1 VKADNVHQP
10 APAGDRIQE
19 AIMFER
25 LEHIEKR
32 YEELGA
38 ALSSPEIMNDSA
50 RYQKTA
56 KAHAEIAELVEKW
69 REYRDLKKGIEDT
82 RALVTDESD
91 AEMKAMAEEEL
102 AQLQERMVRVEEELK
117 VLLLPKDPN
126 DEKNVI
132 LEIRAGTGG
141 DEASLFAAELFR
153 MYNRYAETQRWKVE
167 VLSTS
172 ESGVGGLKEVI
183 AMIAGRGAYSK
194 MKYEGGVHRV
204 QRVPETEQQG
214 RVHTSAVTVAV
225 MPEAEDVDIKI
236 EAKDL
241 RIDTFCSSGPGGQS
255 VNTTYSAVRI
265 THIPTG
271 TVVSCQDEKSQI
283 KNREKGM
290 RVLRSRLYE
299 LEQQKQQEA
308 LSKERRAMVGSGDR
322 SEKIRTYNFPQN
334 RVTDHRIGLT
344 LHQLDQVMDGK
355 LQPFIEG
362 LTTHYNAE
370 KMKEQAA
377 VTG

>member
-1 VKADNVHQP
+1 
-10 APAGDRIQE
+10 
-19 AIMFER
+19 MFER
-25 LEHIEKR
+25 LDQIESK
-32 YEELGA
+32 YQELNA
-38 ALSSPEIMNDSA
+38 ALASPDIMGDSS

-56 KAHAEIAELVEKW
+56 KAHSELTPIVERY
-69 REYRDLKKGIEDT
+69 REYKDLKRGIADTKGMI
-82 RALVTDESD
+82 ADEQDPELKS
-91 AEMKAMAEEEL
+91 MAEEEL
-102 AQLQERMVRVEEELK
+102 SSLENRLEQTEQDLK

-126 DEKNVI
+126 DERNVI

-141 DEASLFAAELFR
+141 DESSLFAAEMFR
-153 MYNRYAETQRWKVE
+153 MYSRYAETQRWKVE
-167 VLSTS
+167 VMSSS

-183 AMIAGRGAYSK
+183 ATIEGRGAYSK
-194 MKYEGGVHRV
+194 LKYESGVHRV

-225 MPEAEDVDIKI
+225 LPEAEDVDIKI
-236 EAKDL
+236 EAKDI

-265 THIPTG
+265 THLPTN

-283 KNREKGM
+283 KNREKAM

-299 LEQQKQQEA
+299 VELERQQAELA
-308 LSKERRAMVGSGDR
+308 KERKTQVGSGDR

-344 LHQLDQVMDGK
+344 IHQLPELMDGK
-355 LQPFIEG
+355 LQPMIDA
-362 LTTHYNAE
+362 LITHF
-370 KMKEQAA
+370 QAQKLKGELA
-377 VTG
+377 GSANGASN